1 MVSAS
6 NVNPTMAEV
15 VSGNGGGGVGS
26 TAGGSGNITVS
37 SGPPVG
43 LVGTQSGIGV
53 ATMNSRNGGVTG
65 DLSLSS
71 SGMHVAT
78 FGNANPN
85 LFGGLIS
92 GIASGINNIHLAN
105 NVLSANAPPSNTA
118 GGSSN
123 DSHSQFLLP
132 RFLAPSLTDD
142 QLAQIEKD
150 RADR

>member
-6 NVNPTMAEV
+6 NVNSAMAEV
-15 VSGNGGGGVGS
+15 VSGNGGGAS
-26 TAGGSGNITVS
+26 TTGGSGNISVS
-37 SGPPVG
+37 SGPAVG
-43 LVGTQSGIGV
+43 LIGSQSGIGV
-53 ATMNSRNGGVTG
+53 GSAINSRNGGVAG
-65 DLSLSS
+65 EIPLSS
-71 SGMHVAT
+71 SGMHVAS

-92 GIASGINNIHLAN
+92 GIASGINNIHIAN
-105 NVLSANAPPSNTA
+105 TMLSANAPPPNAT
-118 GGSSN
+118 GGNSN

-132 RFLAPSLTDD
+132 KFLAPSLADE